1 MKRSTLLLAAAIGWC
16 APLYAQDVD
25 VAPALPATSLTHEA
39 PAPAADSSVAPF
51 YAAHPGTLLWLRDAD
66 SKAAAAKLVDIL
78 KRAPIDGLAD
88 GPVLASSVETALAS
102 GTPADDQIIS
112 TAWVRYAQAIERPVE
127 GISYGDSALRLKP
140 ESASAILEAV
150 LAAPSLAVLLDQ
162 VSSVNPLY
170 AALRDDAVSSGQQD
184 DPHVRSTLDRLRL
197 IPAKGRAILVD
208 VANAQL
214 MMLQDGEAVDTMK
227 VIVGKPTFPTPL
239 LAGKIWYVTFNPYWH
254 IPQDVAKRKVA
265 PIVLKRGVA
274 YLKAAKYQ
282 TVAAFGGD
290 KEQPID
296 PRAKTVTLS
305 RFGSTQRPPGVAI
318 PLLFA
323 EDAPLIAGSYR
334 SHRGDFMLDTG
345 NAGPTIIEDYW
356 ARPLGLSPAL
366 DKGVPRG
373 DTKVSKATVGL
384 GPFERREELVS
395 YYGPAE
401 RGSEYSRAVA
411 GVYGEPL
418 LSRFKATYDYSRGTV
433 WLEPLPD
440 VGPFPFDRSGLS
452 FAKAD
457 GGTLKVS
464 AVMAGSPADEAGI
477 KAGDVISTIGG
488 TASARLSR
496 ADAADILRGKPGAS
510 VTLGGT
516 FSGVG
521 GSKTLILRDLV
532 GGPS

>member
-112 TAWVRYAQAIERPVE
+112 TAWVRYAQTIERPVE

-214 MMLQDGEAVDTMK
+214 MMLQDGQAVDTMK

-296 PRAKTVTLS
+296 PETVDWKA
-305 RFGSTQRPPGVAI
+305 VA
-318 PLLFA
+318 
-323 EDAPLIAGSYR
+323 AGDVEVHIR
-334 SHRGDFMLDTG
+334 QL
-345 NAGPTIIEDYW
+345 AGPQNMMGRMKFGFANDYGIFLHDTPHKDFFNKVS
-356 ARPLGLSPAL
+356 RNLSLGCIRVEHPERLAQWLLGHEPVPPADDSEL
-366 DKGVPRG
+366 NVMIDKGVP
-373 DTKVSKATVGL
+373 VY
-384 GPFERREELVS
+384 VS
-395 YYGPAE
+395 YLTARP
-401 RGSEYSRAVA
+401 
-411 GVYGEPL
+411 
-418 LSRFKATYDYSRGTV
+418 DGTSIAFA
-433 WLEPLPD
+433 PD
-440 VGPFPFDRSGLS
+440 VYKL
-452 FAKAD
+452 
-457 GGTLKVS
+457 
-464 AVMAGSPADEAGI
+464 DEAPASGRGV
-477 KAGDVISTIGG
+477 A
-488 TASARLSR
+488 TASAKR
-496 ADAADILRGKPGAS
+496 
-510 VTLGGT
+510 
-516 FSGVG
+516 
-521 GSKTLILRDLV
+521 
-532 GGPS
+532 